1 MIWKKGHRRRLAWS
15 GLGGL
20 VTASALGWFALPW
33 CVDLPAGLD
42 GVDASPRLLDRHG
55 EPIHHLTLPD
65 FTRRTPV
72 ALEDLPDDLIACTL
86 AAEDKRFHQHGG
98 VDLLATARAARDW
111 LMKGRQISGA
121 STLTQQLVKLG
132 QEPQPRTLKVK
143 AIEALQAR
151 QLEMRWSKDEILVGY
166 FNRLNYGNHRIG
178 PIEAARFY
186 FQKPLSQLSLAE
198 CALLSGLPQ
207 APSWLDP
214 LDHPQRAL
222 DRRSVVLDRLERL
235 SADPRIAVARTEP
248 LNLRPLVEKPLAP
261 WLPTMVRQG
270 ESKEVRTTL
279 DSALQERLE
288 AIVNEELSK
297 LKGTNLQH
305 AAVVVLD
312 NANGEILGLVSSG
325 NWDDP
330 RGGQI
335 NGAMTPRSPGSAL
348 KPFTYLLSFERGG
361 RHPGSIVADIPTRI
375 RTIEGLDAPE
385 NFDRSFRG
393 PVTIRRALASSLN
406 VPAMRELNRLG
417 GPEPLHELL
426 ASLGFDSLG
435 DDPIE
440 HGLGLTLG
448 NAPVTLLELAGGYS
462 TLARGGLHRPPTLGF
477 ESHETTRLFSEKSAW
492 LIADILSDP
501 VARAPAFGRRG
512 PLELP
517 FHCAAKTGTS
527 SDFRDNWCAGFTKD
541 FTVAVWAGNFD
552 QSPMKGVSGVDGA
565 GPIFRRAMEWLHR
578 HEPPQPPT
586 QPEGLVK
593 VRIDP
598 RSGKLAGGSHAADE
612 WVPIGLDLLP
622 SRPEDYDES
631 GRLFLDDNY
640 AEWLASE
647 ENQRRS
653 EFATL
658 PARPSDTPLRV
669 LAPRPETIYLLDP
682 ELPNG
687 GKLRLS
693 TNLPGVA
700 KWQCDSL
707 RLDLSGPEPIAQLE
721 IGKHQLTLTDTRNG
735 ATREMSILVE
745 AR

>member
-1 MIWKKGHRRRLAWS
+1 MIWKKGHRRRLAWLS
-15 GLGGL
+15 LGGL
-20 VTASALGWFALPW
+20 ATAGALGWFVLPW
-33 CVDLPAGLD
+33 CVDLPLGLNE
-42 GVDASPRLLDRHG
+42 VDASPRLLDRNG
-55 EPIHHLTLPD
+55 EPLHHLTLPD

-72 ALEDLPDDLIACTL
+72 TLEELPGDLIACTL
-86 AAEDKRFHQHGG
+86 AAEDKRFHQHSGI
-98 VDLLATARAARDW
+98 DLLATARAARDW
-111 LMKGRQISGA
+111 LLEGQQVSGA

-132 QEPQPRTLKVK
+132 QEPQTRTLKVK
-143 AIEALQAR
+143 AVEALQAR
-151 QLEMRWSKDEILVGY
+151 QLEMRWSKDEILLGY

-198 CALLSGLPQ
+198 CALLAGLPQ

-214 LDHPQRAL
+214 IDHKQRAL
-222 DRRSVVLDRLERL
+222 DRRAVVLDRLERL
-235 SADPRIAVARTEP
+235 APDPRIATARTEP
-248 LNLRPLVEKPLAP
+248 LNLRPLLEKPLAP
-261 WLPTMVRQG
+261 WLPAMVQQG
-270 ESKEVRTTL
+270 KSAEVRTTL
-279 DSALQERLE
+279 DSTLQETLE
-288 AIVNEELSK
+288 MIVDEELAK
-297 LKGTNLQH
+297 LKGSNLQH

-325 NWDDP
+325 NWNDP

-385 NFDRSFRG
+385 NFDRAFRG
-393 PVTIRRALASSLN
+393 PVTIRRALACSLN

-426 ASLGFDSLG
+426 VSLGFDSLG
-435 DDPIE
+435 DNPVE

-477 ESHETTRLFSEKSAW
+477 EPHAMTRLFSEKSAW
-492 LIADILSDP
+492 LITDILSDP

-517 FHCAAKTGTS
+517 FSCATKTGTS
-527 SDFRDNWCAGFTKD
+527 SDFRDNWCAGFTSD

-565 GPIFRRAMEWLHR
+565 GPIFHRTMKWLHR
-578 HEPPQPPT
+578 ETAPQPVS
-586 QPEGLVK
+586 QPVGLVR
-593 VRIDP
+593 VRLDP
-598 RSGKLAGGSHAADE
+598 RSGKLAGGSHAVDE
-612 WVPIGLDLLP
+612 WIPSGLDLLP
-622 SRPEDYDES
+622 SQAEDYDES
-631 GRLFLDDNY
+631 GRLLLDDEY

-647 ENQRRS
+647 QNQRQS

-658 PARPSDTPLRV
+658 PARPADTPLRV

-735 ATREMSILVE
+735 ATREMSIIVE
-745 AR
+745 TR